1 MALNG
6 RFEFPK
12 AAAVDLIRVAP
23 FDMGL
28 TVERA
33 EGVVVFVAADF
44 IDHVAGDAAV
54 DALHHVADYIRFHC
68 FVILMVSDA
77 K

>member
-1 MALNG
+1 MIFGVRNDEVRRDGVDIGPTGDIDRRFGYMALNG
-6 RFEFPK
+6 RFEFPE

-33 EGVVVFVAADF
+33 EGVVVFLTSSLLN
-44 IDHVAGDAAV
+44 I
-54 DALHHVADYIRFHC
+54 
-68 FVILMVSDA
+68 
-77 K
+77 